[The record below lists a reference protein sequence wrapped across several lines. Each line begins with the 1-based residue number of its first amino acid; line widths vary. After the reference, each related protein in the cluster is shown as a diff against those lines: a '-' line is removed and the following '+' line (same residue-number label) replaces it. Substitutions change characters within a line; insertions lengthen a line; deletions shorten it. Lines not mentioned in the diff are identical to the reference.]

1 MTIISKRKTKIM
13 RKIKSFIHQ
22 IKWKK
27 RFELRCYF
35 DGISI
40 SHLLKTR
47 DVKIETKYCNSYE
60 KSLALR
66 H

>member
-1 MTIISKRKTKIM
+1 M
-13 RKIKSFIHQ
+13 RKIKSFNHQ

-27 RFELRCYF
+27 RFELRFYF

-47 DVKIETKYCNSYE
+47 DGKIEPKICNSYE
-60 KSLALR
+60 
-66 H
+66 

>member
-1 MTIISKRKTKIM
+1 M

-27 RFELRCYF
+27 RFELHCYF

-47 DVKIETKYCNSYE
+47 YIKIETKFCNSYE
-60 KSLALR
+60 KSLPLR